1 LGLLSELQGGGD
13 HECRWT
19 GIYFA
24 ALRTLMLTPSRLPS
38 EELDTGH
45 CRLHRAVPVDAIRPF
60 PKHCLQGGGNIL
72 RPGCIGCMT
81 FGNPVPSEMR
91 KGYFHINLTGTR
103 STRAMSLCGTE
114 LTSPSSQEMVT
125 SLQDVPVTV
134 PRSVVVAPQQ
144 TRSPI
149 LSVRDWSPV
158 IYTSSPGTTIVTATL
173 SVHVSEN
180 QHQHGETPLEL
191 QLFILTEPTV

>member
-1 LGLLSELQGGGD
+1 MAGASKPASLKGMADRPSAAADFCNKICQIQTSRMPQLTNIRAATLTILGLLSELQGGGD

-81 FGNPVPSEMR
+81 FGNPVPSHA
-91 KGYFHINLTGTR
+91 GH
-103 STRAMSLCGTE
+103 STSG
-114 LTSPSSQEMVT
+114 
-125 SLQDVPVTV
+125 
-134 PRSVVVAPQQ
+134 
-144 TRSPI
+144 
-149 LSVRDWSPV
+149 
-158 IYTSSPGTTIVTATL
+158 
-173 SVHVSEN
+173 
-180 QHQHGETPLEL
+180 
-191 QLFILTEPTV
+191 

>member
-1 LGLLSELQGGGD
+1 MREYQVRICERLGVKFPGPTRQTEKNSVRAYVFRFALELGHCSMQSALRICAKSRHHGCHQLTNIRAATLTILGLLSELQGGGD

-81 FGNPVPSEMR
+81 FGNPVPSHA
-91 KGYFHINLTGTR
+91 GHSTSGT
-103 STRAMSLCGTE
+103 LG
-114 LTSPSSQEMVT
+114 L
-125 SLQDVPVTV
+125 
-134 PRSVVVAPQQ
+134 
-144 TRSPI
+144 
-149 LSVRDWSPV
+149 
-158 IYTSSPGTTIVTATL
+158 
-173 SVHVSEN
+173 H
-180 QHQHGETPLEL
+180 
-191 QLFILTEPTV
+191 LFIKNLS